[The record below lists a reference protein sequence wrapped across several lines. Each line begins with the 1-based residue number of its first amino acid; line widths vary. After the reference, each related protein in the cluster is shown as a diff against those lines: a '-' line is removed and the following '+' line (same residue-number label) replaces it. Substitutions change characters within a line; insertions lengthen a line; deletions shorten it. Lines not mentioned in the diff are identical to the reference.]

1 MNKLLMQL
9 PKNGYIKMLISLLRF
24 KNQIHKFD
32 REHYLETGKKGYP
45 LDRIT
50 NNIKKNDLILNKYI
64 GYLNTLIIGFL
75 F

>member
-1 MNKLLMQL
+1 MS
-9 PKNGYIKMLISLLRF
+9 ISLPRF

-32 REHYLETGKKGYP
+32 REHYWETGKKGYP

-64 GYLNTLIIGFL
+64 GYLNTLVIGFL